1 VKLAKEVAFAAAKK
15 AGQLS
20 LERLGD
26 VRKIDYKGVANIV
39 TDVDKA
45 CEKIIIQMIR
55 NEFPDDEILAEE
67 SGRSSG
73 KRSDRCWLIDPLDGT
88 TNYAHSYPF
97 FAVSI
102 ALTENDKRVVGVVF
116 NAVANELFWAELGQG
131 AWLNDKP
138 ISVSKIN
145 TLAESLLATGF
156 PPNTPQAQ
164 RLSMEQFRCITA
176 ASHGVRRD
184 GSAALDLCFVA
195 CGRLDGFWERKL
207 APWDTGAG
215 SLIVEEAGG
224 VVTDLTNG
232 TWDIDAGNIIA
243 SNGLIQNELV
253 AALNE
258 KELAKAMALAG
269 T

>member
-1 VKLAKEVAFAAAKK
+1 MKLAKEVAFAAARK

-39 TDVDKA
+39 TDVDQA

-55 NEFPDDEILAEE
+55 EEFPDDEILAEE
-67 SGRSSG
+67 SGKSSG
-73 KRSDRCWLIDPLDGT
+73 KQSDRRWLIDPLDGT
-88 TNYAHSYPF
+88 TNYAHGYPF

-102 ALTENDKRVVGVVF
+102 ALTENDKGVLGVVF
-116 NAVANELFWAELGQG
+116 NAVAKELFWAELGQG

-138 ISVSKIN
+138 ISVSK
-145 TLAESLLATGF
+145 TGRLAESLLATGF
-156 PPNTPQAQ
+156 PPNTPEAQ
-164 RLSMEQFRCITA
+164 RLSMEQFRSVTA

-207 APWDTGAG
+207 APWDMGAG
-215 SLIVEEAGG
+215 ALIVEEAGG
-224 VVTDLTNG
+224 IVTDLTNG
-232 TWDIDAGNIIA
+232 TWDIAQGNIIA
-243 SNGLIQNELV
+243 TNSMIQNELV

-258 KELAKAMALAG
+258 KELARTIALAG
-269 T
+269 S